1 MSVHIAGIRV
11 HVSTNGGDFGASV
24 NLVPGLN
31 IIRAGNARGKTQFI
45 QALIYGLGMER
56 MLSARANAPVGS
68 VLTTEVAESTGDD
81 EETTYPVRESWVA
94 VELRSEDGQ
103 ALTVRRYVVHGSVAR
118 DLVDVW
124 RQPVI
129 DQPVLSNGEPMFLHA
144 PGSATRERGFH
155 AELSRFLKWELPT
168 VAKFNG
174 DSTLLYPDALFPF
187 LLVDQQS
194 WGSAGA
200 RKVERFQIR
209 EPSKRAVEFLLAL
222 RGPDA
227 RLEREQLEAAIVRH
241 RSDWEGLAR
250 SIRSTASLV
259 GGRIAGVPDQPAGAS
274 NREVKSPTSV
284 ADAALE
290 LLQDGEWVDASTVL
304 ARLDEELAA
313 LAAAPPRPQNVGSAT
328 GQEAIHHL
336 RDELQDAQAAAILLE
351 SDMELG
357 ESQLAS
363 LERRVAALA
372 EERARHADLRTL
384 QRLGAEVHASHLG
397 DHACPTCHQSL
408 DPIEEGDSVGETLNI
423 DDTIQLLNAQA
434 TTTARLR
441 DEAAQAL
448 ERTSSSLAAIQREAD
463 QLKVRLQAAEADA
476 YGPPAEVSRSEVARA
491 VTLELRRNELAR
503 AVDEVSNV
511 LEDMQVV
518 ANEMAR
524 VRTNLRSLPT
534 GDPEEDLVVLN
545 AVTQNMRA
553 HLRSSGFS
561 SYNVNELKLDESA
574 LRPTREG
581 FDVDTDA
588 SASDVVRTKVAY
600 LESIRSMG
608 AEVGNHPGFLVLD
621 EPRQQDIARDDF
633 GAILR
638 YLAAV
643 TEPGQV
649 VVTSASDADEL
660 GDLLD
665 DARGRVNLLDL
676 GSDRIIRRVSNG

>member
-1 MSVHIAGIRV
+1 MSVHISGVRI
-11 HVSTNGGDFGASV
+11 HVSADEDDFGASV
-24 NLVPGLN
+24 SLVPGLN
-31 IIRAGNARGKTQFI
+31 VIRAGNARGKTQFV

-68 VLTTEVAESTGDD
+68 VLTTEVGEPSD
-81 EETTYPVRESWVA
+81 EGEEITHPVRESWVA
-94 VELRSEDGQ
+94 VELRNEDGEV
-103 ALTVRRYVVHGSVAR
+103 LTVRRYVVHRSIAR

-129 DQPVLSNGEPMFLHA
+129 NQRILPDGEPMFLHA
-144 PGSATRERGFH
+144 PGSATRESGFH
-155 AELSRFLKWELPT
+155 AELSKFLKWELPT

-174 DSTLLYPDALFPF
+174 DPTLLYPDALFPF

-194 WGSAGA
+194 WGSAAA

-209 EPSKRAVEFLLAL
+209 EPSKRAVEFLLSL
-222 RGPDA
+222 HGPAA

-241 RSDWEGLAR
+241 RSEWDGLTR

-259 GGRIAGVPDQPAGAS
+259 GGRITGVPDQPTGVS
-274 NREVKSPTSV
+274 NREVRSPTSV

-290 LLQDGEWVDASTVL
+290 LLQDQEWVDAPTVL
-304 ARLDEELAA
+304 SGLDEELAA
-313 LAAAPPRPQNVGSAT
+313 LAAAPSHPQDAASPT
-328 GQEAIHHL
+328 GLEAVHQL
-336 RDELQDAQAAAILLE
+336 REELQDAQAAAILLE

-363 LERRVAALA
+363 LERRVSALA

-408 DPIEEGDSVGETLNI
+408 DPVEEGDSVGETLDI

-434 TTTARLR
+434 STTARLR

-463 QLKVRLQAAEADA
+463 QLRVRLQAAEADT
-476 YGPPAEVSRSEVARA
+476 YGPAAEVSRSDVARA
-491 VTLELRRNELAR
+491 VTLQLRRNELGR
-503 AVDEVSNV
+503 AIDEVSTV
-511 LEDMQVV
+511 LEAMQNV
-518 ANEMAR
+518 ANDIAS
-524 VRTNLRSLPT
+524 VRTELRNLPT
-534 GDPEEDLVVLN
+534 GEPEEDRAVLN
-545 AVTQNMRA
+545 AVTQKMRS

-561 SYNVNELKLDESA
+561 SYNVTELKLDESA

-600 LESIRSMG
+600 LESIRSIG
-608 AEVGNHPGFLVLD
+608 AEVGTHPGFLVLD

-643 TEPGQV
+643 TVPGQV

-660 GDLLD
+660 DELFED
-665 DARGRVNLLDL
+665 TRGRVNLLDL
-676 GSDRIIRRVSNG
+676 GSDRIIRRLNNG